1 MLLLQ
6 ILIINFAY
14 QCVMFMFE
22 KVTLFIELIFRISLS
37 LTQTSTN
44 CLFYQF
50 GDGIDWDVLSFLGP
64 EVIICGLVCYWWRHH
79 FCLKMTISDL
89 EITYSL
95 NFVLGMNFSNYL
107 IVLEYVAWPLD
118 KSATGWFLDRPVG
131 QNWFKVLAPYKLWKI
146 EIIRKAGK

>member
-50 GDGIDWDVLSFLGP
+50 GDVIDWDVLSFLSP
-64 EVIICGLVCYWWRHH
+64 EVIICGLVC
-79 FCLKMTISDL
+79 C
-89 EITYSL
+89 
-95 NFVLGMNFSNYL
+95 
-107 IVLEYVAWPLD
+107 
-118 KSATGWFLDRPVG
+118 
-131 QNWFKVLAPYKLWKI
+131 
-146 EIIRKAGK
+146 